1 MLFEMHHSMFF
12 CHSQIKL
19 LDTHHHTWSVSSTW
33 LQGGGSGDT
42 QSMSGGT
49 NEPQHR
55 LLFPNNSPQPSS
67 LISHHPNTHM
77 SNPPLHPLTH
87 SYPTPQSSPTGS
99 ADAHSTQ
106 HTTHTAYTQNQHIH
120 RISIYTHI
128 HIHTQN
134 IHRIGTSTQSVSS
147 CQTLSVSQFGRGAR
161 MCANTSIRRTE
172 T

>member
-1 MLFEMHHSMFF
+1 MVCFKH
-12 CHSQIKL
+12 
-19 LDTHHHTWSVSSTW
+19 

-55 LLFPNNSPQPSS
+55 LLFPNNSPQPTY

-77 SNPPLHPLTH
+77 SNPLLHPLTH
-87 SYPTPQSSPTGS
+87 SHPTPQSSPTES

-120 RISIYTHI
+120 RISIHSYTHTHAEYTQNR
-128 HIHTQN
+128 HIHTE
-134 IHRIGTSTQSVSS
+134 
-147 CQTLSVSQFGRGAR
+147 CAFLSNPLRLSIWANSKNVRGYL
-161 MCANTSIRRTE
+161 N
-172 T
+172 

>member
-1 MLFEMHHSMFF
+1 MQQHVF

-55 LLFPNNSPQPSS
+55 LLFPNNSPQLSS

-87 SYPTPQSSPTGS
+87 SYPTPQSSPTES

-106 HTTHTAYTQNQHIH
+106 HTTQSTYTQNQHTL
-120 RISIYTHI
+120 IYTDTHI

-134 IHRIGTSTQSVSS
+134 RHIHTE
-147 CQTLSVSQFGRGAR
+147 CAFLSNPLCLSIWAR
-161 MCANTSIRRTE
+161 SKNVLE
-172 T
+172 YLN